1 MDSRFFPARQLFFFI
16 VVCGLFGISLPAWA
30 VQWRPLAPADL
41 AATPT
46 TAGQPLVLRAQVAP
60 SGANFEFRRRLVT
73 PKGVEHWRYQQTWQ
87 GLPVWGEYV
96 DVHRRGAQGNVV
108 RGRVA
113 IDMPTNVVTK
123 SASLSSTRLLS
134 NLQDEFVRT
143 HAFVKAQW
151 KFSDARAD
159 YVWFVDKNRAVRAY
173 AVYFR
178 AQANGV
184 EPVRFNAI
192 VDATTGVVLKKWNG
206 LTHADA
212 NGPGGNAKTGRYVYG
227 TDLPALDVTEEGS
240 RCIMAN
246 ENVTTINLNH
256 AFSDVPHQF
265 DCPENTVKEINGAFS
280 PLNDAHFFGN
290 ATYKMFREW
299 IGTPPLSFDLT
310 LRVHYE
316 TNYENAFW
324 DGSTMTFGDGADTF
338 YPLVDANV
346 VSHEVA
352 HGFTEQNSNL
362 IYQGQSGGINESYSD
377 MAGEALEQFV
387 FGEVDWLM
395 GGSILKA
402 PEGALRYFE
411 QPSRDGISIDYA
423 NQYYEGMDV
432 HHSSGVFNRAFFLLA
447 TSRGWDVRQAFEL
460 FTYANRYYWQPNST
474 FVSAACDSIMAANE
488 LDLRWQDVNDAFVA
502 VGVICTDLPTDTDTD
517 GMPDSWEILYG
528 LNPNNAADA
537 ALDGDRDT
545 LRNLL
550 EFRYRTNPNDADSD
564 DDDLSDAAEINV
576 HLTRPNSADTDED
589 QMPDGWEVRYSL
601 NALDG
606 RDAVLDRDG
615 DGTSNLN
622 EYKLG
627 SNPMDPNSRPTP
639 VSAYFESFESGN
651 LGVWA
656 PEPGFAEWYVSED
669 FAGAGARSLRSA
681 VVEYGHSSRMEWL
694 QYTTDGE
701 LHLTAGV
708 STEAGYVNL
717 QIYIDDR
724 LYWELSGTQQ
734 QQFSIVLA
742 AGVHKVSVQYSSG
755 AILNSNANAAW
766 IDNIEFIG
774 YLDSDRDGLYD
785 GWEITRGLDPHNAA
799 DALLDRDADQLN
811 NLQEYLRN
819 TDIDN
824 PDTDG
829 DELIDGREV
838 ALGADPRDSD
848 TDNDGMPDGWEQRF
862 GLQLL
867 NVDADLD
874 ADRDGINNLDE
885 YLFDC
890 LPNDPASRP
899 QPVFQFFESFEQ
911 QIADRWMSIEGSVPW
926 AVSDRFASDGRYSL
940 RSGSIGD
947 DGTSRMHLPLLIENG
962 VLSFDV
968 GVDSEPGFDFV
979 RVFIDDEP
987 VVFLSGFQQ
996 QRITRLLQAGRH
1008 ELRVEYSKDLSKEFG
1023 GDAGWIDNIQFR
1035 PIVDT
1040 DKDGLYD
1047 EWELVNGLNPNN
1059 AQDAGQDRDGDG
1071 LTNLDEFNRNT
1082 DIDQVD
1088 TDGDTLVD
1096 GIEVHLGLDPLNSD
1110 SDGDHMTDGWEVQ
1123 YELDPLNDNDGY
1135 EDFDSDGLYN
1145 LNESQWG
1152 THPRM
1157 ADTDSDGLADNFE
1170 VENYFNPVNVDTDYD
1185 LMPDGWEFEHEL
1197 MVLGPDFDLD
1207 KDLDGFSNGREYFLD
1222 SSPNNANVIPQLK
1235 HAYYFSFEEGN
1246 TGKWFASTYTT
1257 PWQVAQSFASHGQ
1270 FSLRSGA
1277 VVEGSISEMNVLLY
1291 THEGRLR
1298 LDAGVDSELLN
1309 DTFSLW
1315 VDGELHTELSG
1326 TKTQRVEVL
1335 LSEGLHQLTV
1345 RYQKNE
1351 GTTSG
1356 ADVAW
1361 IDNIRFISNAADV
1374 DADYLLDAWEQE
1386 NGLDPSNREDALQDS
1401 DTDGLNNTSEFER
1414 GTHPRNAD
1422 TDNDGLPDGVEVTY
1436 ALNPLSPDDAVLDL
1450 DGDGVNNRD
1459 EYRNGTDLA
1468 VPDRQSNG
1476 GSSFA
1481 GGGGGGGGSL
1491 GVLFLF
1497 VLLGLYGYRYRKG
1510 AMRSRIN

>member
-123 SASLSSTRLLS
+123 SASLTSTRLLS

-192 VDATTGVVLKKWNG
+192 VDATTGAVLKKWNG

-402 PEGALRYFE
+402 PDGALRYFE
-411 QPSRDGISIDYA
+411 QPSRDGISIDHA

-550 EFRYRTNPNDADSD
+550 EFRYRTNPTDADSD
-564 DDDLSDAAEINV
+564 DDQLSDAAEINV

-656 PEPGFAEWYVSED
+656 PAPGFAEWYVSED
-669 FAGAGARSLRSA
+669 FAGAGTRSLRSA

-694 QYTTDGE
+694 QYTTEGE

-708 STEAGYVNL
+708 NTEAGYVKL

-724 LYWELSGTQQ
+724 LYWELNGTQQ

-867 NVDADLD
+867 NVDGGLD
-874 ADRDGINNLDE
+874 ADGDGINNLDE

-890 LPNDPASRP
+890 LPNNPASRP
-899 QPVFQFFESFEQ
+899 QPVLQFFESFEQ
-911 QIADRWMSIEGSVPW
+911 QTADRWTPFEGSVPW
-926 AVSDRFASDGRYSL
+926 VVSDRFASEGRYSL
-940 RSGSIGD
+940 RSGAIGH
-947 DGTSRMHLPLLIENG
+947 GGASRMHLPLLSESGI
-962 VLSFDV
+962 LSFDV

-979 RVFIDDEP
+979 RVFIDDQQ
-987 VVFLSGFQQ
+987 VALLSGFEQ

-1008 ELRVEYSKDLSKEFG
+1008 ELRVEYSKDVSMEFG
-1023 GDAGWIDNIQFR
+1023 GDAGWIDNIHFR

-1047 EWELVNGLNPNN
+1047 EWELVNGLDPNN

-1082 DIDQVD
+1082 RIDLPD
-1088 TDGDTLVD
+1088 SDGDSLDD
-1096 GIEVHLGLDPLNSD
+1096 GIEIRLGLDPLNVD
-1110 SDGDHMTDGWEVQ
+1110 SDGDQMNDGWEVQ
-1123 YELDPLNDNDGY
+1123 VELDPMNPNDWY
-1135 EDFDSDGLYN
+1135 EDTDGDGLYNIDEYHRRTHPRMTDSDSDGLTDKFEFEN
-1145 LNESQWG
+1145 FFDPVS
-1152 THPRM
+1152 
-1157 ADTDSDGLADNFE
+1157 ADSDA
-1170 VENYFNPVNVDTDYD
+1170 D
-1185 LMPDGWEFEHEL
+1185 LMPDGWEYEHGL
-1197 MVLGPDFDLD
+1197 MVLTEDFDLD
-1207 KDLDGFSNGREYFLD
+1207 MDLDGFSNGREYFLD
-1222 SSPNNANVIPQLK
+1222 SAPNNASVIPQLK

-1246 TGKWFASTYTT
+1246 AGKWFATPNTT
-1257 PWQVAQSFASHGQ
+1257 PWQVAQNFASHGQ
-1270 FSLRSGA
+1270 SSLRSGA
-1277 VVEGSISEMNVLLY
+1277 VVEGGISEMNVLLY

-1315 VDGELHTELSG
+1315 ADGELQTELSG

-1374 DADYLLDAWEQE
+1374 DADYLPDAWEQE
-1386 NGLDPSNREDALQDS
+1386 NGLDPSNREDASQDS

-1476 GSSFA
+1476 GNSFA

-1491 GVLFLF
+1491 GVMLLF